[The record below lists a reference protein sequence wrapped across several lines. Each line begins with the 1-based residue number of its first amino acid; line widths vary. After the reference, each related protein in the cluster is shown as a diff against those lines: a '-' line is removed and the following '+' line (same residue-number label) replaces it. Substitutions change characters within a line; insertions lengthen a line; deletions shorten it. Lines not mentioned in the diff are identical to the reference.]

1 MPPLLSTPPPPY
13 ITKEKTKEKKRRN
26 LKKNDWGGKR
36 KLIKKTDTGGGGGV
50 APSPATQRRVPLH
63 HTKQLP
69 STNITRKQCPPAIVF
84 PTVFSYKRFPA
95 SEM

>member
-1 MPPLLSTPPPPY
+1 MPHVKNNLTQSSKLAY
-13 ITKEKTKEKKRRN
+13 DARQKKQLTQSNTYRYVARQ
-26 LKKNDWGGKR
+26 KNQLQVHNKQ
-36 KLIKKTDTGGGGGV
+36 I

-84 PTVFSYKRFPA
+84 PTVFSYKSFPA